1 VFFQSNLFHPRVHEV
16 TGELDISK
24 YYAAWSPETDRLWHV
39 LKYVHRMFGAIDA
52 DNAVN
57 EGAAAV

>member
-1 VFFQSNLFHPRVHEV
+1 MHEV

-24 YYAAWSPETDRLWHV
+24 YYATWSRETDRLWHV
-39 LKYVHRMFGAIDA
+39 LKYVHRMFKKIDA